1 MIKEELICARIS
13 ATEEETWAAA
23 EEIVRIT
30 GSNNPLRHSL
40 NIISFNGHYIKTMI
54 RSINTGWLYR
64 AYDHN
69 PTTVV
74 PQITLCGKW
83 LQRTGF
89 NPDDRI
95 WVLPLSELLIVI
107 PQKPKTVS
115 KSR

>member
-1 MIKEELICARIS
+1 MINEELICDTTS
-13 ATEEETWAAA
+13 AIEEETWAAA
-23 EEIVRIT
+23 EDIVRIT
-30 GSNNPLRHSL
+30 GSNSRLRHSL
-40 NIISFNGHYIKTMI
+40 NIISHNGHYIKTMI
-54 RSINTGWLYR
+54 RSINTGWQCR
-64 AYDHN
+64 AYDYK

-74 PQITLCGKW
+74 PQISLCGKW

>member
-1 MIKEELICARIS
+1 MIKEELICAPVS

-23 EEIVRIT
+23 EGIARIA
-30 GSNNPLRHSL
+30 GSNSPFRHSL
-40 NIISFNGHYIKTMI
+40 NIISNNGHYIKEMI
-54 RSINTGWLYR
+54 RSIKTGW
-64 AYDHN
+64 AHDHK
-69 PTTVV
+69 PTTVI
-74 PQITLCGKW
+74 PEITLCGKW

-107 PQKPKTVS
+107 PQKPKTVP